1 MSSPL
6 YWVQANRLADGF
18 PDTVE
23 ALAEPDGLL
32 AAGGDLAPERL
43 VMAYRSGIF
52 PWYSAGQP
60 ILWWAPDP
68 RSIVY
73 PHALK
78 ISRSLRKT
86 LKREQFAVTID
97 QAFEAVI
104 RACAAPRGDHT
115 GTWITDSMI
124 DAYGVLHRRGLAHS
138 IECWAMDEL
147 VGGLY
152 GIAIGRVFFG
162 ESMFSRMTDAS
173 KVAMVTLAA
182 KLAHWDYELI
192 DCQVHNPHL
201 ASLGAITIRR
211 DEFNALL
218 HKLCAAPPS
227 PGAWG
232 AGTPS

>member
-43 VMAYRSGIF
+43 MMAYRSGIF

-97 QAFEAVI
+97 QAFAAVI
-104 RACAAPRGDHT
+104 RECAAPRGDHT

-124 DAYGVLHRRGLAHS
+124 DAYGDLHRRGLAHS
-138 IECWAMDEL
+138 IECWVWTNWSAASMGSPSAESFLANQCL
-147 VGGLY
+147 V
-152 GIAIGRVFFG
+152 A
-162 ESMFSRMTDAS
+162 
-173 KVAMVTLAA
+173 
-182 KLAHWDYELI
+182 
-192 DCQVHNPHL
+192 
-201 ASLGAITIRR
+201 
-211 DEFNALL
+211 
-218 HKLCAAPPS
+218 
-227 PGAWG
+227 
-232 AGTPS
+232 